1 VRLTALCQELE
12 AGGGSGS
19 IPAHRTAALGDML
32 IALEKELTR
41 LEPLLREQAGRSRIN
56 A

>member
-1 VRLTALCQELE
+1 LRETLTALE
-12 AGGGSGS
+12 
-19 IPAHRTAALGDML
+19 T
-32 IALEKELTR
+32 ELTR